1 MDNEAEPEISK
12 GRMRLIAVIVATALF
27 MQNLDSTIIA
37 TALPAMAH
45 SFHADPLHMSVAL
58 TSYLISLS
66 VFIPASGWVADHFG
80 ARKVFRAAI
89 VVFTLGSV
97 LCGIAPNLLAL
108 VLARILQGMG
118 GAMMLPVGRLVLL
131 RSVSRSQMIAAMSW
145 VTMPALIG
153 PILGPPLGG
162 FIVTYLSWRWVFDIN
177 VPIGVLGVIMVS
189 LFITDV
195 READR
200 GGRLDF
206 IGLVLTG
213 FAMAAL
219 MAGFETLGRNI
230 VPLSWTLA
238 SLGTGLA
245 AFFLYIL
252 HERRA
257 EHPILDLSL
266 LSIPTFASSVIA
278 GSLFR
283 IAVGAMPFLLPLM
296 LQLSFGESP
305 LQSGLVTFAS
315 AAGALTM
322 KPAAQ
327 PLLRRFGFRT
337 VLIVNGLLASS
348 FIIACAAFEPS
359 WPLLLLDVVLLA
371 GGFFRSLQ
379 FTAYNT
385 IAYGDIS
392 RARMSAA
399 TSLYTTIQQLT
410 LTLGIVVG
418 AAVLEVASAWSHH
431 ATASRADY
439 DWAFI
444 VVGGISMLAVPFCA
458 RLDPAAGAEL
468 SGHHVS
474 LKPMGSSEQGEMAKK
489 ARFLPRH

>member
-1 MDNEAEPEISK
+1 MDKAVALELAHNEAEPEIST

-37 TALPAMAH
+37 TALPAMAR

-89 VVFTLGSV
+89 IVFTLGSV
-97 LCGIAPNLLAL
+97 LCGIAPSLLAL
-108 VLARILQGMG
+108 VLARILQGIG

-131 RSVSRSQMIAAMSW
+131 RSVSRAQMIAAMSW
-145 VTMPALIG
+145 LTMPALLG

-162 FIVTYLSWRWVFDIN
+162 FIVSYFSWRWVFDIN
-177 VPIGVLGVIMVS
+177 VPIGVLGVIAVS

-200 GGRLDF
+200 GGRLDLA
-206 IGLVLTG
+206 GLLLTG

-219 MAGFETLGRNI
+219 MAGFETLGRHL
-230 VPLSWTLA
+230 VPLGWTLA
-238 SLGTGLA
+238 GLITGA
-245 AFFLYIL
+245 GAIALYVR
-252 HERRA
+252 HAGRA
-257 EHPILDLSL
+257 DHPILDLTL
-266 LSIPTFASSVIA
+266 LRIPTFTSSVIA

-283 IAVGAMPFLLPLM
+283 IAVGAVPFLLPLM
-296 LQLSFGESP
+296 LQLSFGYSP

-315 AAGALTM
+315 AAGALAM

-327 PLLRRFGFRT
+327 PVLRRFGFRT
-337 VLIVNGLLASS
+337 VLIVNGILASG
-348 FIIACAAFEPS
+348 FMIACAAFQSNWPS
-359 WPLLLLDVVLLA
+359 LLLDVILLV

-418 AAVLEVASAWSHH
+418 AAVLEISAELSHQ
-431 ATASRADY
+431 ATASQSDY
-439 DWAFI
+439 ALAFI
-444 VVGGISMLAVPFCA
+444 VVGGIAMLAVPFCA
-458 RLDPAAGAEL
+458 RLHPSAGEEL
-468 SGHHVS
+468 SGHH
-474 LKPMGSSEQGEMAKK
+474 AT
-489 ARFLPRH
+489 H

>member
-1 MDNEAEPEISK
+1 MDSEAEPEISK

-37 TALPAMAH
+37 TALPAMAR

-108 VLARILQGMG
+108 VLARILQGVG

-145 VTMPALIG
+145 VTMPALVG

-177 VPIGVLGVIMVS
+177 VPIGVLGVIAVS

-195 READR
+195 REAEHN
-200 GGRLDF
+200 RLDF
-206 IGLVLTG
+206 TGLILTG

-219 MAGFETLGRNI
+219 MAGFETLGRDI

-238 SLGTGLA
+238 SLGTGLVA
-245 AFFLYIL
+245 LVLYIL

-315 AAGALTM
+315 AAGAITM
-322 KPAAQ
+322 KPAVQ

-337 VLIVNGLLASS
+337 VLVVNGVLASG
-348 FIIACAAFEPS
+348 FIIACATFQPS
-359 WPLLLLDVVLLA
+359 WPLLVLDVVLLA

-379 FTAYNT
+379 FTAFNT

-418 AAVLEVASAWSHH
+418 AAVLEIASTWSHH

-439 DWAFI
+439 ALAFI

-458 RLDPAAGAEL
+458 RLDPAAGEEL

-474 LKPMGSSEQGEMAKK
+474 LKPVDSSEPGEIAKK
-489 ARFLPRH
+489 ARFSPRH